1 MEMNPEDKAAIE
13 RISELEDELKEVYTL
28 LDLAQADL
36 EDRDLRIAHLVGELS
51 KTKVDPTYEAQISVA

>member
-1 MEMNPEDKAAIE
+1 MNPEDKAAIE
-13 RISELEDELKEVYTL
+13 RISDLEDELKEVYTL
-28 LDLAQADL
+28 LDLAHADL

>member
-1 MEMNPEDKAAIE
+1 MNPEDKAAIE

>member
-1 MEMNPEDKAAIE
+1 MEPADQAAID
-13 RISELEDELKEVYTL
+13 RIKDLESEVEDLHVL

-36 EDRDLRIAHLVGELS
+36 EDRDDRIRHLVGELS